1 MTKPLALLFCEQRI
15 PGNRLALR
23 LEDLGYRVKAA
34 AMEELVRVAMQSK
47 PMVLIMDVPSEHSG
61 LLQAIR
67 GMKSEEAT
75 KHIPILALV
84 EKRNGKLQKL
94 ILDAGAKLVAAADG
108 ALAQLPQLLTQLLDG
123 D

>member
-23 LEDLGYRVKAA
+23 LEDLGYRVQSAGADDLARAA
-34 AMEELVRVAMQSK
+34 IKSR
-47 PMVLIMDVPSEHSG
+47 PMVLIVDVPSEQLG

-67 GMKSEEAT
+67 TLKSDEAT
-75 KHIPILALV
+75 KHIPILAFV
-84 EKRNGKLQKL
+84 ENGNRKLQKL
-94 ILDAGAKLVAAADG
+94 TLDAGAKLVAAADG